1 MRISQSSQLLNLLG
15 HYFNRKLGQC
25 PFPFLLWYNPELM
38 AVSGKRKIGNEVLKG
53 FVEVSLVKIT
63 LLDFSSFLSPTFSS
77 LTPFAKPSWKETQK
91 ATFNSFLSFLSFFLF
106 FFPSSEWSL
115 IVEIKVLNRQ
125 QSLLTNSRL
134 PLTYT
139 VLITF
144 EVFTN
149 YMVNLYRAKGGG
161 RVGAEPEQ
169 LSLVEKEKPVM
180 EKHKIC

>member
-25 PFPFLLWYNPELM
+25 PFPFLLWHNPELM
-38 AVSGKRKIGNEVLKG
+38 AVSGKRKTGNKVLKG

-63 LLDFSSFLSPTFSS
+63 FLDFSSFLSPTFSS

-91 ATFNSFLSFLSFFLF
+91 ATFNSFRSFLF
-106 FFPSSEWSL
+106 FFPSLEWSQ

-134 PLTYT
+134 PLIYT
-139 VLITF
+139 VLITLRF
-144 EVFTN
+144 
-149 YMVNLYRAKGGG
+149 L
-161 RVGAEPEQ
+161 P
-169 LSLVEKEKPVM
+169 
-180 EKHKIC
+180 IIW